1 MFKCAIIGF
10 GGLGKIHFNNIRE
23 VSERTGGVK
32 LIAICDVDKNSFESQ
47 IETNLGSSDVN
58 LDLST
63 YNLYNDAKEMLDK
76 EELDFVITALPTY
89 IHEKIAVMAMEKGI
103 HVFSEKPMALTL
115 EQCENMI
122 KASKENNVK
131 LMIGQCLRFSA
142 KYLFVKNLID
152 NKKYGKVVKAEF
164 RRISPYPQWSWENW
178 MTDHEKSGGAAIDLH
193 VHDVDFI
200 NFAFGL
206 PNSVTSVA
214 TNHKTK
220 YESINTFYNYDDML
234 VTALGDWGM
243 PGNFPFAPGYT
254 VRFEK
259 ATVKMTATEITVYH
273 EDGKTEIADIPQ
285 ISAYTEEMVYFVNSI
300 KENTEN
306 TINPPESSMQTIK
319 IALAEKE
326 SAATGKSVALK

>member
-1 MFKCAIIGF
+1 MLKCAIIGF
-10 GGLGKIHFNNIRE
+10 GGLGKIHFNSIKE

-32 LIAICDVDKNSFESQ
+32 LVAICDVDKNSFESQ

-89 IHEKIAVMAMEKGI
+89 LHEKIAVMAMEKGL

-164 RRISPYPQWSWENW
+164 TRISPFPAWSWENW
-178 MTDHEKSGGAAIDLH
+178 MIDHEKSGGAAIDLH

-206 PNSVTSVA
+206 PNAVTSVA

-220 YESINTFYNYDDML
+220 HESINTVYHYDDML
-234 VTALGDWGM
+234 VTAIGDWGM
-243 PGNFPFAPGYT
+243 PGKYPFAPGYT

-259 ATVKMTATEITVYH
+259 ATVKMTATEITIYH
-273 EDGKTEIADIPQ
+273 EDGETEIADIPQ
-285 ISAYTEEMVYFVNSI
+285 ISAYAEEMVYFVNSI

-326 SAATGKSVALK
+326 SADTGVTVKFK